1 MADRKTVCIIG
12 AGPSGLAA
20 AKNLLWDRRAR
31 SKFRVTIV
39 ESQPRIGGLWP
50 SSRSDNGGL
59 VHPLMLAN
67 QSRHTVQLSGLA
79 WEDDAP
85 SFPRAWQIG
94 AYLERYFQRYCRGPQ
109 EIGDLVVKLSRRVV
123 RAEPIDSGWHV
134 WTQATDT
141 EGGDREVVDAGV
153 FDYLVVAS
161 GYFGSPNVPEGLETM
176 STTTTTT
183 TTTTVNSGSV
193 PVVHSSAYRDLD
205 TLFAGHPPTKDQKG
219 KIVVAGGQFSGV
231 EIAATIASHL
241 SSAEHAPGAAID
253 TIPAASVHHVIQQP
267 FWVFPLHTS
276 PAPAAN
282 APPFLPFDLPSYNIR
297 KRPQPLADT
306 QGHITAETARFVHGL
321 FETALGT
328 DQAEIHPALAIAKDS
343 TVRDA
348 PPMMAVSDTYLE
360 HVRSGRI
367 TLSTGKLDAVTDTQ
381 AVVTDVSR
389 SENVDNV
396 AAVVLATGFS
406 AATSLAFFPESVKQA
421 LHFDATDAR
430 QIVALA
436 FNGTYHPAVA
446 NLAFVGFYRSPYWGV
461 MEMQARL
468 ATALFV
474 SDAASPPPS
483 KDVAS
488 WVPATPQ
495 WPQLASALAD
505 DRSIER
511 TLSLR
516 ADPERTSQFPMGD
529 YLFLMHTFGEA
540 LGIPRRAADPADA
553 ALQTR
558 DVALDVVTPAHYF
571 DGDGDQGDENT
582 GGGPTV
588 DSLDTVKAIEHTAA
602 TVKAGLHDTRFVA
615 RAVFRSLQGTWKLDR
630 TLTSRLP
637 SHPSGRFVGTAEFRL
652 RQRTKDGMS
661 ESEKLGEEDEDE
673 FEYLYV
679 EDGIFTALNGP
690 SFQATRRYV
699 WRYNARDD
707 RMSVWFART
716 DDSSRAD
723 YLFHALEF
731 SPSLMRKG
739 WKATAGHLCIDDFY
753 DVHYEFGVSGV
764 NVTNWTLEYG
774 VRGPK
779 KDYTIFGTYRR

>member
-1 MADRKTVCIIG
+1 M
-12 AGPSGLAA
+12 AA

-31 SKFRVTIV
+31 TTFRITLV

-50 SSRSDNGGL
+50 SSPDDTDGL

-85 SFPRAWQIG
+85 AFPRAWQIG

-109 EIGDLVVKLSRRVV
+109 EIGDLVVQLGQRVV
-123 RAEPIDSGWHV
+123 KAEPMSGGKGGSGWHV
-134 WTQATDT
+134 WTQATGNDSAQ
-141 EGGDREVVDAGV
+141 EDVVDAGV

-161 GYFGSPNVPEGLETM
+161 GYFGSPIIPEGLQ
-176 STTTTTT
+176 TTTTTAAGA
-183 TTTTVNSGSV
+183 VGSV
-193 PVVHSSAYRDLD
+193 PVIHSSAYRDLD
-205 TLFAGHPPTKDQKG
+205 TLFAEHSPKKSQQG

-241 SSAEHAPGAAID
+241 SSAEHAPGADANSS
-253 TIPAASVHHVIQQP
+253 IPAASVHHIIQQP

-276 PAPAAN
+276 PSPAAD
-282 APPFLPFDLPSYNIR
+282 APPFLPFDLPSYNIL

-306 QGHITAETARFVHGL
+306 QGHITVDTARFVHGL

-328 DQAEIHPALAIAKDS
+328 DQADVHPALAIAKDS
-343 TVRDA
+343 AVRDA

-367 TLSTGKLDAVTDTQ
+367 TLSTGKLTDVQDTQ
-381 AVVTDVSR
+381 ATVKALSG
-389 SENVDNV
+389 SETVDDV

-406 AATSLAFFPESVKQA
+406 AASSLSFFSDAVKQA
-421 LHFDATDAR
+421 LHFDPADTR
-430 QIVALA
+430 QHVALA

-468 ATALFV
+468 ATALFA
-474 SDAASPPPS
+474 SDAASTYPSSS
-483 KDVAS
+483 KDASS
-488 WVPATPQ
+488 WVSPTTE
-495 WPQLASALAD
+495 WPQLASALAE
-505 DRSIER
+505 DRSVER
-511 TLSLR
+511 TLALR

-529 YLFLMHTFGEA
+529 YLYLMHTFGEA

-553 ALQTR
+553 ALQTPS
-558 DVALDVVTPAHYF
+558 VGMDVVTPAHYF
-571 DGDGDQGDENT
+571 DGDGDEGDENT
-582 GGGPTV
+582 GGLPTV
-588 DSLDTVKAIEHTAA
+588 DSLDNAKAIENTRT
-602 TVKAGLHDTRFVA
+602 TVRAGLHDSRFVA
-615 RAVFRSLQGTWKLDR
+615 RAIFRSLQGTWKLDR

-652 RQRTKDGMS
+652 RESTKDGLS
-661 ESEKLGEEDEDE
+661 EAEKNAEVD
-673 FEYLYV
+673 EYLYV
-679 EDGIFTALNGP
+679 EDGTFTAANGP
-690 SFQATRRYV
+690 SFRATRRYV
-699 WRYNARDD
+699 WRYSAQDD
-707 RMSVWFART
+707 RLSVWFART
-716 DDSSRAD
+716 DDASRAD

-731 SPSLMRKG
+731 APSPARKG

-753 DVHYEFGVSGV
+753 DVHYVFAVSGV
-764 NVTNWTLEYG
+764 NVTNWSLEYA

-779 KDYTIFGTYRR
+779 KDYTIAGTYRR